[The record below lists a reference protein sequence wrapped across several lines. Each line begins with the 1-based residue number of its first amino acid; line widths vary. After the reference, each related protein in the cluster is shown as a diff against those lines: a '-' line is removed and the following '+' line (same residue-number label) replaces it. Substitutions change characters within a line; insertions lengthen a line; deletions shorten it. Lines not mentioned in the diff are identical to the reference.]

1 MTCDS
6 FHDAFKKFGKIFSQ
20 NAAEKM
26 VMKSDRNPNPNKKSP
41 SKTTWDFLLLDFFL
55 RISRHKKKKQGIG
68 VNKKKYGSVKV
79 TEITEESPQL
89 KHPWKLRN
97 GDPQWWALEMV
108 DSFEKM
114 WPFLVSTLP
123 KTKSYFCSPLRRKS
137 LPIHPKNGSRSKVS
151 QQRPSGAFDVSFTEW
166 KPQKM
171 ERESSYTRPRNKPTK
186 KIPQLPPSPRKKGR
200 QLQAFKGE
208 EKKSERKTNPV
219 VWWKNPLEPLG
230 E

>member
-1 MTCDS
+1 MLV
-6 FHDAFKKFGKIFSQ
+6 KKWWWNLIGIPIQIKNHQAKQPEIFCC
-20 NAAEKM
+20 
-26 VMKSDRNPNPNKKSP
+26 
-41 SKTTWDFLLLDFFL
+41 WIFFSESL
-55 RISRHKKKKQGIG
+55 GTKKKARYWSQQ
-68 VNKKKYGSVKV
+68 KKYGSVKV

-114 WPFLVSTLP
+114 WPFLVSMLNFWGVHCTLP

-137 LPIHPKNGSRSKVS
+137 LPIHSKNGSRSKVS

-186 KIPQLPPSPRKKGR
+186 KIPQLPPSPRKKGAPAAS
-200 QLQAFKGE
+200 L
-208 EKKSERKTNPV
+208 
-219 VWWKNPLEPLG
+219 
-230 E
+230 